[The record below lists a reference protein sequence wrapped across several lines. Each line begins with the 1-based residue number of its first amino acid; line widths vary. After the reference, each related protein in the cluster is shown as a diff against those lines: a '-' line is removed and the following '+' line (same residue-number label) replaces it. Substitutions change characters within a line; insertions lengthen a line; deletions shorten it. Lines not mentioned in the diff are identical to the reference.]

1 MESQIKDNLLLHAFL
16 FLILSYSSFP
26 KTSSFHS
33 LSNLIPIWSR
43 VWLNY
48 PGFQRLFM
56 KINETSRSAVACC
69 RSAVSVVAQARPAL
83 LASYLK
89 HHTPISTAFPSG
101 HSRRYESFIYP
112 HPYPHLL
119 FHWLISVTGA
129 WFHWRG
135 GSRLEGAGLP
145 AMGV

>member
-1 MESQIKDNLLLHAFL
+1 
-16 FLILSYSSFP
+16 
-26 KTSSFHS
+26 
-33 LSNLIPIWSR
+33 
-43 VWLNY
+43 
-48 PGFQRLFM
+48 M
-56 KINETSRSAVACC
+56 KINESLRSAVACC

-101 HSRRYESFIYP
+101 HSRRYESFIY
-112 HPYPHLL
+112 
-119 FHWLISVTGA
+119 SVTGA